1 MKEEIINF
9 IYDNL
14 FKNKINEIADKY
26 PNSGGASG
34 GLPGEISKNEYNQ
47 LGYNSSKL
55 LFKDNGKLNTFY
67 ASSNRKMTPSAGG
80 FKIKPIDKR
89 SITPSLQIL
98 FQ

>member
-14 FKNKINEIADKY
+14 FKNKINDIADRNAY
-26 PNSGGASG
+26 GTNLNELTNSN
-34 GLPGEISKNEYNQ
+34 SKM
-47 LGYNSSKL
+47 L
-55 LFKDNGKLNTFY
+55 LKDSNGKMNTFY
-67 ASSNRKMTPSAGG
+67 SQNNRKMTPNNTG